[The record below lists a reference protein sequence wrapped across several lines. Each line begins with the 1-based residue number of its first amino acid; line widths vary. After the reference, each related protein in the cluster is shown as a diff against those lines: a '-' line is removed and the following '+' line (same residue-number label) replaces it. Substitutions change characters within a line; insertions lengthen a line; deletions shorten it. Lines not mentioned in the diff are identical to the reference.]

1 MEGCERGVRGVRVGG
16 ADLRDDA
23 GAARDVDDLGS
34 VGEGL
39 QLRPLELREDLDARE
54 RFDHRVLRAKRE
66 GRGKSSTKRTEAGVE
81 ARPWVRG

>member
-1 MEGCERGVRGVRVGG
+1 MGGKRGEGRG

-66 GRGKSSTKRTEAGVE
+66 RRGGAH
-81 ARPWVRG
+81 APRGES